1 MALTAGTSI
10 GPLLPPT
17 VMILDI
23 PTRPEDIAKRHH
35 NRIVKDAAREMMERK
50 HAKHT
55 PEHFKQTNRRK
66 YDHKPRSE
74 KYKRTKLRQGRGI
87 TDLVYRGRTRSWMTR
102 AYKLRMGG
110 NAEAGT
116 LNARLI
122 YTFPFRGGT
131 GRFRRRT
138 HQSVNIQQ
146 MIKELQSFAPEEIPQ
161 LAEWFR
167 EAYMKG
173 VEKFR
178 AGRKRK
184 RIPII

>member
-1 MALTAGTSI
+1 MALKAGQQI

-17 VMILDI
+17 VMVLDI

-50 HAKHT
+50 HEKHT

-66 YDHKPRSE
+66 YNHKPRTE
-74 KYKRTKLRQGRGI
+74 KYKRSKLRQGRGA
-87 TDLVYRGRTRSWMTR
+87 TDLVYRRRTQQWMTR

-116 LNARLI
+116 LNAKLI
-122 YTFPFRGGT
+122 YTFPFKGGT
-131 GRFRRRT
+131 GRFKKRT
-138 HQSVNIQQ
+138 RQAVGIEQ
-146 MIKELQSFAPEEIPQ
+146 MIKELQTFAPDETPQ
-161 LAEWFR
+161 LAEWFL

-178 AGRKRK
+178 GGRKRK
-184 RIPII
+184 RIPVI